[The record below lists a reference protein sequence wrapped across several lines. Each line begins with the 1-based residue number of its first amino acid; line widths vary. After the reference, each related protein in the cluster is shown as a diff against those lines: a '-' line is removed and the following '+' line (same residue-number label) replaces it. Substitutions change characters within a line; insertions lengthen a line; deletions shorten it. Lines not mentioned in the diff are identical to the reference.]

1 MFCAAN
7 HFRPRQIALFCN
19 CAQLAINCPKAS
31 VRTARSQRG
40 SWAQSLGS
48 QGGSEL
54 TPGITNA
61 STACGSGPRALPAA
75 VNKAVSDDVSTQK
88 IFIFGLGYCG
98 VALAAELSR
107 KHWLVSGTCRDQE
120 ACGSFREE
128 HIDAHVFDA
137 DNDMPLSV
145 DAQRA
150 LESASYI
157 LTTVPPNGD
166 ADQDPVLLAAECA
179 LQKYASSYKWV
190 GYLSSTGVYGDHK
203 GAWVDESSATL
214 PTDAKAVARLRGEQ
228 AWLALHHKAGLPVHI
243 FRLGGI
249 YGPGRSVLDALV
261 QQKSDSQ
268 RQRRSRQKFTARC
281 HVHDICQVLLASMNR
296 PNPGS
301 IYNIVDNEPAPRSV
315 TTEYAWQLLFP
326 DRQRS
331 ALVTETTV
339 SEDKQGEPVQ
349 TPLAEKR
356 VCNAKLDEL
365 GVVLKFPT
373 YREGL
378 SAIHARNL
386 TPFIR
391 SGQLAVSS
399 S

>member
-1 MFCAAN
+1 MHVYCAAK
-7 HFRPRQIALFCN
+7 HCRPRQVALFCN
-19 CAQLAINCPKAS
+19 CAQLANICPKAS
-31 VRTARSQRG
+31 ARTKRSRRG
-40 SWAQSLGS
+40 SWAQSPGL

-54 TPGITNA
+54 TPGVTNA
-61 STACGSGPRALPAA
+61 STACGSGPRAVPAA
-75 VNKAVSDDVSTQK
+75 VNKAAGDDV
-88 IFIFGLGYCG
+88 FIFGLGYCG

-107 KHWLVSGTCRDQE
+107 QHWHVSGTCRDQE
-120 ACGSFREE
+120 ACSSFREE

-137 DNDMPLSV
+137 DNDIPLSV

-150 LESASYI
+150 LESASYVI
-157 LTTVPPNGD
+157 TTVPPNGD

-179 LQKYASSYKWV
+179 LQKCASSYKWV

-203 GAWVDESSATL
+203 GAWVDESSATS
-214 PTDAKAVARLRGEQ
+214 PTDAKAIARLRGEQ

-249 YGPGRSVLDALV
+249 YGPGRSVLDAV
-261 QQKSDSQ
+261 AQQKSDSQ
-268 RQRRSRQKFTARC
+268 RQRRSRQRFTARC
-281 HVHDICQVLLASMNR
+281 HVHDICQVLLASIKQ
-296 PNPGS
+296 PNPGA

-315 TTEYAWQLLFP
+315 TAEYARQLLFP
-326 DRQRS
+326 NKQRS
-331 ALVTETTV
+331 ALVAETTV
-339 SEDKQGEPVQ
+339 SEDNQGEPVQ
-349 TPLAEKR
+349 TRLAEKR